1 MIPARLLEDLSAAA
15 PRTRELAAA
24 GLGDLLRSP
33 GLDPA
38 GTRQA
43 VTRLV
48 TLVGTEQDNGV
59 LEQVLSSINEAAV
72 TLPLALVAP
81 IADRMPAL
89 DAPLLEYA
97 LNILAATY
105 DPAAIPTIEAYLRHP
120 DPQVRAHATEA
131 RSELPAGT

>member
-1 MIPARLLEDLSAAA
+1 VIPARLLEDLSAAA

-43 VTRLV
+43 V
-48 TLVGTEQDNGV
+48 
-59 LEQVLSSINEAAV
+59 
-72 TLPLALVAP
+72 
-81 IADRMPAL
+81 
-89 DAPLLEYA
+89 APLLEYA
-97 LNILAATY
+97 LNILATTY
-105 DPAAIPTIEAYLRHP
+105 DPAAIPMIETYLRHP

-131 RSELPAGT
+131 RSELPT